1 MNFKHNTLYKYKIKI
16 RSFSNLNNIIQ
27 PQKPDL
33 VLPTP
38 KNPLVIC
45 VATRREIANIPR
57 NQYVVKILRP
67 LRSLYRG
74 DKMEERLVV
83 MIKHVELLKKEIESL
98 RYDYRIRKR
107 NGGGDGL
114 PPSNLFYEPIDEGKM
129 ADCILKNVNKFF
141 HDDETCT
148 ILDKEY
154 NRMEFCV
161 LVHIYFKYIGILK
174 NKSRLSFSTYLQFWV
189 FAGKSEFGERTYNTY
204 ANKDIFK
211 NLEKELSNTKVSF
224 RFHPEQPKVPDGKFL
239 MRAFQEIGYAFHHSD
254 YFDELRELNKTMQCF
269 DIQ

>member
-1 MNFKHNTLYKYKIKI
+1 MI
-16 RSFSNLNNIIQ
+16 
-27 PQKPDL
+27 
-33 VLPTP
+33 
-38 KNPLVIC
+38 
-45 VATRREIANIPR
+45 
-57 NQYVVKILRP
+57 
-67 LRSLYRG
+67 
-74 DKMEERLVV
+74 V
-83 MIKHVELLKKEIESL
+83 MIEMIDKLQKEMTSFRKEMLIL
-98 RYDYRIRKR
+98 NRKR
-107 NGGGDGL
+107 HSGGL
-114 PPSNLFYEPIDEGKM
+114 PPCNLFHYPIDEDKM
-129 ADCILKNVNKFF
+129 AECILDRVNRFF
-141 HDDETCT
+141 HGDKTCD

-174 NKSRLSFSTYLQFWV
+174 NKSCLSYSTYLQNKV
-189 FAGKSEFGERTYNTY
+189 FLDKSEFGERTYNTY

-224 RFHPEQPKVPDGKFL
+224 KVHPERPKVPDGKFL